1 MSDRANIRAWSLVEL
16 TAHIQSALH
25 EAGIQT
31 VLSGGSCVT
40 IWSKNAY
47 ISDDIDLITDGLS
60 RRIDIKKVMLKLGF
74 TEKNRYFV
82 HPETKFIVE
91 FPAGPVT
98 VGEERPQHINH
109 MHVSTGT
116 LTLLSPLDCMK
127 DRLTWWFHHGDKQCL
142 NQAIAVAKHHPI
154 NREELIRWSK
164 NEGKA
169 DEFRKIELLLV
180 NQQA

>member
-1 MSDRANIRAWSLVEL
+1 MSDRANISAWSLAEL

-25 EAGIQT
+25 VAGIQT

-40 IWSKNAY
+40 IWSNNAY

-60 RRIDIKKVMLKLGF
+60 RRSEIRMVMLELGF
-74 TEKNRYFV
+74 TEKNRYFI
-82 HPETKFIVE
+82 HPGTNFIIE
-91 FPAGPVT
+91 FPTGPVT
-98 VGEERPQHINH
+98 VGEERPQQINQ
-109 MHVSTGT
+109 MHLSTGT

-142 NQAIAVAKHHPI
+142 NQAIAVAKHHSI
-154 NREELIRWSK
+154 NKKELIRWSK

-169 DEFRKIELLLV
+169 DEFRKIEALFIY
-180 NQQA
+180 QQA